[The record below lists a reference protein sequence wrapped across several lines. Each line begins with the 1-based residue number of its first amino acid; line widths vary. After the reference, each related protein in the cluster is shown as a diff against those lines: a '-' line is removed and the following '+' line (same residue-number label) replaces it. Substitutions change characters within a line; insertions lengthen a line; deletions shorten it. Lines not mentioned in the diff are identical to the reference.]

1 MWTLQYYVNIV
12 FIVGTL
18 KFLTLNLKT
27 NGQRFNAV
35 VSQHLR
41 MGFQESLWMGFTE
54 TWRGICWGD
63 IGDEMICGCN
73 NYGLWEDVQHT
84 SYSSRG
90 FQADFFNGVEELRKP
105 LNTWV
110 WLESTWCLL
119 VWWLRLH
126 HASLTDSLSFMISI
140 WSLWV
145 HFTYTRICFSR
156 IVHRLHSN
164 YVQLLHLVT
173 IGDLPL
179 AQVGRTRQLGLCK
192 KLSPFHF
199 LWAFGFNMIE
209 HTHGPLK
216 ETVASPGRI
225 SSTQPNRVIFQTFD
239 TSVAV
244 LPTVWHASI
253 EWLGCKICRISVL
266 LSIFLHLRC

>member
-1 MWTLQYYVNIV
+1 MWTLQCYVNIV

-18 KFLTLNLKT
+18 KFLTLNWKT

-63 IGDEMICGCN
+63 IADIGDVMVCEKTCSTPPIVHEGSKLTSSMELKSCENHWTPEPGWN
-73 NYGLWEDVQHT
+73 PSSFAGLVT
-84 SYSSRG
+84 
-90 FQADFFNGVEELRKP
+90 QASP
-105 LNTWV
+105 
-110 WLESTWCLL
+110 CLTYRL
-119 VWWLRLH
+119 VVINDINLVTMSAFHVYQNL
-126 HASLTDSLSFMISI
+126 
-140 WSLWV
+140 
-145 HFTYTRICFSR
+145 FSC
-156 IVHRLHSN
+156 IVHRLHFN